1 MTKIII
7 ILLLLIG
14 CKENEEPL
22 SNSNNDAS
30 LPNEIDINWLLVKNL
45 NMEPFSYSNDYVE
58 GDSTGY
64 YFYFTNNSNINNLNL
79 EKYPSCSQ
87 EGWIQVEIMPG
98 NEAILNN
105 SEGIL
110 SFTYNDENYDFDISD
125 SQYLNQCGEEQE
137 IQYLIRSTIFQ
148 SIQRIIYNQ
157 DMNYFTLFLEDESA
171 GFETTL
177 NASTPNELIDYR

>member
-1 MTKIII
+1 
-7 ILLLLIG
+7 
-14 CKENEEPL
+14 EEPL

-30 LPNEIDINWLLVKNL
+30 LPNEIDIDWLLVKNL
-45 NMEPFSYSNDYVE
+45 NMEPFGYNNDYVE
-58 GDSTGY
+58 GHSTGY

-79 EKYPSCSQ
+79 EEYPFCPQ
-87 EGWIQVEIMPG
+87 GGMNDIAIVYG
-98 NEAILNN
+98 NAAILNN

-157 DMNYFTLFLEDESA
+157 DMNYFTFFMEDQSS